1 MLSALSQGGPRLPPA
16 SALRWGTHR
25 VCPHL
30 PGCVALCHLM
40 SGTSNENPGCIG
52 FAGCLVLQA
61 GNSPA
66 PTGPRRL
73 EADADRPFA
82 FRSEGPCFHH
92 GRSGRCRG
100 AWRGGEAAARPLGVR
115 GAVVSGEA
123 GPRSATPCPAVGHGA
138 AAPAREPLTS
148 IPRRGGR
155 RRGARS
161 PSPADAAV
169 TPGRGG
175 ARRAR
180 TRAAWR
186 DVCGDEGG
194 HTACS
199 GRRFAFGP
207 GCWFKGC
214 PQCVK
219 ARGWGSWAGAAT
231 RRSWSSRCQRP
242 LHRVA
247 AAGPGPRAGWRR
259 HPSAAEGTPLG
270 PLSAGHRTWPL
281 SGVTLHLSPCEA
293 ERPGVGGSTVDWAS
307 VTHSPP
313 NPRSRRFGAGRSKQV
328 ASARTCSSSECVHL
342 FVGRTFGRRD
352 PLLGAS
358 GELLIR
364 KGQGLRELVFPEA
377 LTECWRAGQPGA
389 RGVPGGLR

>member
-1 MLSALSQGGPRLPPA
+1 MGDLEGAEARGGAGKSRSRPA
-16 SALRWGTHR
+16 GHSRG
-25 VCPHL
+25 
-30 PGCVALCHLM
+30 G
-40 SGTSNENPGCIG
+40 G
-52 FAGCLVLQA
+52 FRRSRTKARNAVSRC
-61 GNSPA
+61 
-66 PTGPRRL
+66 GPRRS
-73 EADADRPFA
+73 
-82 FRSEGPCFHH
+82 RSCPG
-92 GRSGRCRG
+92 
-100 AWRGGEAAARPLGVR
+100 
-115 GAVVSGEA
+115 
-123 GPRSATPCPAVGHGA
+123 TPDLHS
-138 AAPAREPLTS
+138 ETW
-148 IPRRGGR
+148 GGR
-155 RRGARS
+155 RGAPS

-219 ARGWGSWAGAAT
+219 ARGWRSWAGAAT

-247 AAGPGPRAGWRR
+247 AAGPSPCAAGWR

-293 ERPGVGGSTVDWAS
+293 ERPGVGGSTVDRAS

-328 ASARTCSSSECVHL
+328 ASPGTCSSSECFHP

-364 KGQGLRELVFPEA
+364 KGQASGSWCFLKHCLSAGGRGSQGPEVSLGRSDRSPRPA
-377 LTECWRAGQPGA
+377 RVTVPPG
-389 RGVPGGLR
+389 VWPW